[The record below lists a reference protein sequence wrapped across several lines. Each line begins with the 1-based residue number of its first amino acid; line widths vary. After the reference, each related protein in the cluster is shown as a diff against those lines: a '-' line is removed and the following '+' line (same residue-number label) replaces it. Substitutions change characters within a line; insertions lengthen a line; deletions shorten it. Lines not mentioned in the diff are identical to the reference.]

1 MKTMNYFRK
10 SFALMAAAALFA
22 GCSSSSAPAS
32 STTSS
37 AASSTSAATTE
48 VYSIG
53 LAQLV
58 DHPSLNTIRDAMLD
72 EFSQE
77 GYIEGENLKID
88 YQNAAGKTSN
98 LDSIM
103 TGYANDGVDAIVAI
117 ATPTAMSA
125 QNYADKAPV
134 IFSAVSDPVAAGLCR
149 P

>member
-77 GYIEGENLKID
+77 GYIEGEI
-88 YQNAAGKTSN
+88 
-98 LDSIM
+98 
-103 TGYANDGVDAIVAI
+103 
-117 ATPTAMSA
+117 
-125 QNYADKAPV
+125 
-134 IFSAVSDPVAAGLCR
+134 
-149 P
+149 